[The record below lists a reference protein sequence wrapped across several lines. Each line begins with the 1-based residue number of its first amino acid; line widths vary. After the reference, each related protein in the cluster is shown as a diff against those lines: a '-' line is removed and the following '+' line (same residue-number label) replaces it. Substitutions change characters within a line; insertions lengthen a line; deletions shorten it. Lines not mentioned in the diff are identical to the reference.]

1 MLETTIMDKATQ
13 LSLTEST
20 WPQFDAQ
27 LWPLPKWKSIILT
40 MDVILRVV
48 VIRTEEMTK
57 YHNDD

>member
-27 LWPLPKWKSIILT
+27 LWPLPKKEIYYPHNGCDFKSGGYKNW
-40 MDVILRVV
+40 R
-48 VIRTEEMTK
+48 
-57 YHNDD
+57 DD